1 VQPELPLYYAA
12 HGDRIS
18 VQLFSAT
25 RKLGLAD
32 AEQAVGNWLA
42 PFAGEA
48 AMLPAQKERP
58 RHQGE

>member
-1 VQPELPLYYAA
+1 VQRELAQDYAA
-12 HGDRIS
+12 YADRIS
-18 VQLFSAT
+18 AQLFSAT

-32 AEQAVGNWLA
+32 AEQAVGSWLA
-42 PFAGEA
+42 PFAVEA